1 MKNEW
6 ILFDPLLMEPRSF
19 ISVVFTQRS
28 GRKADQKVIP
38 GGDRCHSLSHFI
50 QTASVVH
57 PASSAVDN
65 VSCFS
70 GGKAVG
76 ACT

>member
-1 MKNEW
+1 MM
-6 ILFDPLLMEPRSF
+6 FDPLLAEPHRI

-28 GRKADQKVIP
+28 GRKADQNVIP
-38 GGDRCHSLSHFI
+38 GGDRCHSLSHCI
-50 QTASVVH
+50 QTASGLH
-57 PASSAVDN
+57 PASSAIDN
-65 VSCFS
+65 VSWFS

>member
-19 ISVVFTQRS
+19 NSVVFTQRS
-28 GRKADQKVIP
+28 GRKADQEVIP
-38 GGDRCHSLSHFI
+38 GGDRCHSLSHCI
-50 QTASVVH
+50 QTASGVH

-70 GGKAVG
+70 GGKGVG

>member
-6 ILFDPLLMEPRSF
+6 ILFDSLLVKPRSF

-28 GRKADQKVIP
+28 GRKADQEIIP
-38 GGDRCHSLSHFI
+38 GDDRCYSLGQCI
-50 QTASVVH
+50 QTASGVY
-57 PASSAVDN
+57 PAYSAIDS
-65 VSCFS
+65 VSCVS